1 MGPLKQNY
9 IMNQELS
16 QRNSGNGTGGLCYF
30 FKMQSSCLPQYLNNL
45 IPKPSLCYITHLSLF
60 PKFRTKLFR
69 NSFFPYAVN
78 ECNNLDNIIKLSE
91 LYIMFRKRMLNLIIP
106 KYNETYGIHNPTV
119 LKLLTRMRL
128 GLSHYNYN
136 KFYQNFRDCINPLC
150 PCSLSVQNNVHSFL
164 HCHHFSL
171 QRQNFHDSVQ
181 TCFNYSKYKN
191 IFYFFTAVI
200 S

>member
-30 FKMQSSCLPQYLNNL
+30 FKMQSSCLPQYLNDL
-45 IPKPSLCYITHLSLF
+45 IPKPSLCYITRFSLF
-60 PKFRTKLFR
+60 PKFRTKIFW
-69 NSFFPYAVN
+69 NSFFLYAVN

-136 KFYQNFRDCINPLC
+136 KFNQNFRDCINPLC
-150 PCSLSVQNNVHSFL
+150 PCSLSLRITFTLFCTAIIFHCKDKTFMTEFRRVLIIRSTRTSFIV
-164 HCHHFSL
+164 L
-171 QRQNFHDSVQ
+171 QP
-181 TCFNYSKYKN
+181 
-191 IFYFFTAVI
+191 
-200 S
+200 